1 MNQIK
6 LKAPSGIDTTITL
19 PSSKSICNRALIMH
33 YLADNKG
40 KLDNLSDCD
49 DTAVMVRALDSMPPV
64 IDIMAAGTAM
74 RFLTA

>member
-40 KLDNLSDCD
+40 KLASISIRWFRQIIFFGKLK
-49 DTAVMVRALDSMPPV
+49 R
-64 IDIMAAGTAM
+64 
-74 RFLTA
+74 